1 MPLFIRNVMLHLK
14 LGLAPDGA
22 FLTHL
27 DGTWLWIGSWKEGST
42 YEIWNI
48 PQNLLSENE
57 KKRT

>member
-1 MPLFIRNVMLHLK
+1 MLHLK